1 MRAYTSLPTCAK
13 KGSMVAI
20 MAIYHFSAKVISRAN
35 GSSAVASAA
44 YRAAE
49 RLHDDRLGRDHD
61 FSNKAGVVHSEILLP
76 EGAPERLNDRATLW
90 NEVETGEKRKDAQ
103 LAREVEFSIPR
114 ELNQQQG
121 VALAREFVEKQFVE
135 RGMVADL
142 NVHWDMGKDGQPK
155 PHAHVMLSMREV
167 GPEGFG
173 QKVREW
179 NSTALLQEWREA
191 WADHVNERLA
201 ELDIDARI
209 DHRTLQ
215 AQGIDLEPQ
224 HKIGPAASRMPE
236 QGLEAERVEDHAR
249 IARENG
255 DRIIA
260 RPEIAL
266 DAITRQQATFTR
278 RDLAQFAFRHSDGKD
293 QFDQVMSAVRS
304 SPELVALGKD
314 GRGEDRF
321 TSRDM
326 IETEQRLER
335 AGDRLADRA
344 GHGLPATSLQ
354 NGGRDAAGSDGL
366 MLGDQQRDALAHI
379 TGKNDLAIVV
389 GYAGTG
395 KSTMLGV
402 ARDEWERAGYQV
414 RGAALSG
421 IAAEGLEGGSGIQ
434 SRTIASMEYQWG
446 QGRELLGPRDVLVI
460 DEAGMIGTRQMER
473 VLSEAERA
481 GAKVV
486 LVGDAEQLQAIEA
499 GAAFRALAERHGAA
513 EISEVRRQHEDWQK
527 DATRALA
534 TGRTGEAIHAYEAHG
549 MVHAAETR
557 EAARA
562 ELIDTWDAQ
571 RLADPDKTRI
581 ILTHTNAEVRDLNL
595 AARDRLR
602 DAGELGEDVRVSAE
616 RGARE
621 FATGDRIMFLKNE
634 RGLGVKNGTLGKVER
649 VSPDSMAV
657 KLDDGRSVA
666 FDLKDY
672 AHVDHGYAATIHK
685 SQGVTV
691 DQGHVLATPG
701 MDRHSA
707 YVALSR
713 HRDGVQLHYGRDDF
727 ADLSRLVR
735 TLGRE
740 RAKDMASDYD
750 RAPYSRDRDAEIRA
764 FAHRRGLSGEI
775 RVADAPE
782 RKGVEILAPHAGTSR
797 QMGEDSPTPEIG
809 GDRGAGEAKAV
820 AERQPR
826 RGMFDGFRPRPPER
840 TAEPAQG
847 AREKADPKRGMFDGL
862 KLPQRTPTP
871 AKEAPARA
879 DQGHTHDFRRAV
891 ERASRSAEAVLQ
903 ARASGGPVLEHQKV
917 ALARAAQALDQARP
931 GASQDMAA
939 AMRRDPGLLRDAA
952 AGRSGPM
959 IEAMA
964 QEARVR
970 ADPALRA
977 DRFVERW
984 QQLSQDRDRLY
995 RAGDMTGRE
1004 KAGKEM
1010 AGMAKSLERDPQV
1023 ESILRGRTRELGL
1036 EMGMERGRDIGR
1048 GDLGRQLTQEI
1059 GIGRDR
1065 GMSR

>member
-1 MRAYTSLPTCAK
+1 
-13 KGSMVAI
+13 

-44 YRAAE
+44 YRSASE
-49 RLHDDRLGRDHD
+49 LHDDRLGRGHD
-61 FSNKAGVVHSEILLP
+61 FSNKAGVVHSEIILP
-76 EGAPERLNDRATLW
+76 EGAPGRLSDRTTLW
-90 NEVETGEKRKDAQ
+90 NEVEAGENRKDAQ

-114 ELNQQQG
+114 ELNQTQG
-121 VALAREFVEKQFVE
+121 VQLARDFVEKQFVD

-142 NVHWDMGKDGQPK
+142 NVHWDFAEDGSPK

-179 NSTALLQEWREA
+179 NSTALLQGWREA

-209 DHRTLQ
+209 DHRTLE

-224 HKIGPAASRMPE
+224 HKIGPAALRMPE

-255 DRIIA
+255 EKIIA

-326 IETEQRLER
+326 IDTEQRLSQ
-335 AGDRLADRA
+335 AGDRLAERE
-344 GHGLPATSLQ
+344 GHGLPAAAQDL
-354 NGGRDAAGSDGL
+354 DAAAGSGGL
-366 MLGDQQRDALAHI
+366 VLGGQQQAALEHI
-379 TGKNDLAIVV
+379 RARGDLAIVV

-395 KSTMLGV
+395 KSAMLGV
-402 ARDEWERAGYQV
+402 ARDEWERVGYQV

-421 IAAEGLEGGSGIQ
+421 IAAEGLEGGSGIA
-434 SRTIASMEYQWG
+434 SRTIASMEYQWE

-473 VLSEAERA
+473 VLSEAKRA

-513 EISEVRRQHEDWQK
+513 EINEVRRQHEYWQK
-527 DATRALA
+527 EATRALA
-534 TGRTGEAIHAYEAHG
+534 TGRTGEAIHAYEQHG

-571 RLADPDKTRI
+571 RRADPDKMRI

-602 DAGELGEDVRVSAE
+602 DAGELGQDMRVSAE

-649 VSPDSMAV
+649 VSPESMAV
-657 KLDDGRSVA
+657 RLDDGRSVA

-691 DQGHVLATPG
+691 DHGHVLATPG
-701 MDRHSA
+701 MDRHST

-713 HRDGVQLHYGRDDF
+713 HRDGVQLHYGGDDF
-727 ADLSRLVR
+727 ADERRLVR
-735 TLGRE
+735 TLSRE
-740 RAKDMASDYD
+740 RAKDMASDYPH
-750 RAPYSRDRDAEIRA
+750 APDSRDRDAEARA
-764 FAHRRGLSGEI
+764 FADRRGLSGEI
-775 RVADAPE
+775 RLPDAPANPE
-782 RKGVEILAPHAGTSR
+782 RDLRAEISSIERGSLAAPKRGVFDGF
-797 QMGEDSPTPEIG
+797 TPRPIE
-809 GDRGAGEAKAV
+809 RGAA
-820 AERQPR
+820 AEQKPR
-826 RGMFDGFRPRPPER
+826 RGMF
-840 TAEPAQG
+840 AA
-847 AREKADPKRGMFDGL
+847 L
-862 KLPQRTPTP
+862 KLDATP

-879 DQGHTHDFRRAV
+879 EQGQDRDYRRAV
-891 ERASRSAEAVLQ
+891 ERTSRAAETVLQ

-917 ALARAAQALDQARP
+917 ALERASQALEQIRP
-931 GASQDMAA
+931 GAS
-939 AMRRDPGLLRDAA
+939 RDLASAFQREPGLLHEAA

-970 ADPALRA
+970 ADPNLRA

-984 QQLSQDRDRLY
+984 QQLSQGRDRLY
-995 RAGDMTGRE
+995 SAGDMAARE
-1004 KAGKEM
+1004 KIGQEM

-1023 ESILRGRTRELGL
+1023 ESVLRNRTRELGL
-1036 EMGMERGRDIGR
+1036 EIGMNRSRDMGG
-1048 GDLGRQLTQEI
+1048 GDLGRQLTHEL

-1065 GMSR
+1065 GLSR

>member
-1 MRAYTSLPTCAK
+1 
-13 KGSMVAI
+13 
-20 MAIYHFSAKVISRAN
+20 MAIYHFSAKVISRSN

-61 FSNKAGVVHSEILLP
+61 FSNKAGVVHSEIMLP

-90 NEVETGEKRKDAQ
+90 NEVEAGEKRKDAQ

-121 VALAREFVEKQFVE
+121 IQLARDFVEKQFVE
-135 RGMVADL
+135 RGMVADM

-209 DHRTLQ
+209 DHRTLE

-255 DRIIA
+255 EKIIA
-260 RPEIAL
+260 NPQIAL

-293 QFDQVMSAVRS
+293 QFDQVMSAVRT

-321 TSRDM
+321 TSREM

-335 AGDRLADRA
+335 AGDRLAERG
-344 GHGLPATSLQ
+344 GHGLRATSLQ

-513 EISEVRRQHEDWQK
+513 EINEVRRQHEDWQR

-534 TGRTGEAIHAYEAHG
+534 TGRTGEAIHAYEQHG

-581 ILTHTNAEVRDLNL
+581 ILTHTNAEVRDLNQ

-602 DAGELGEDVRVSAE
+602 DAGELGQDVAVSAE

-621 FATGDRIMFLKNE
+621 FASGDRIMFLKNE

-657 KLDDGRSVA
+657 RLDDGRQVA

-727 ADLSRLVR
+727 ADDRRLVR

-740 RAKDMASDYD
+740 RAKDMASDY
-750 RAPYSRDRDAEIRA
+750 SRDRDAEICA
-764 FAHRRGLSGEI
+764 FADRRGLSGEI
-775 RVADAPE
+775 RLPE
-782 RKGVEILAPHAGTSR
+782 RAERSPVEILGPRAGTMR
-797 QMGEDSPTPEIG
+797 QMGEDPRTVRDA
-809 GDRGAGEAKAV
+809 GDRGAGAGQAA

-826 RGMFDGFRPRPPER
+826 RGMFDGFRPAPQRSAPER
-840 TAEPAQG
+840 TPAG
-847 AREKADPKRGMFDGL
+847 EREKVAPKRGMFDGL
-862 KLPQRTPTP
+862 KLSAAPLKGAERAPVP
-871 AKEAPARA
+871 ADRG
-879 DQGHTHDFRRAV
+879 QGRDYARAV

-917 ALARAAQALDQARP
+917 ALERATEALDQIRP
-931 GASQDMAA
+931 GASRDLAS
-939 AMRRDPGLLRDAA
+939 AMQRDPALLREAA

-970 ADPALRA
+970 ADPNLRA

-995 RAGDMTGRE
+995 RAGDMAGRE

-1023 ESILRGRTRELGL
+1023 ESILRGRSRELGL
-1036 EMGMERGRDIGR
+1036 EIGMSPSR
-1048 GDLGRQLTQEI
+1048 DLGRELSRDL
-1059 GIGRDR
+1059 GISHDR
-1065 GMSR
+1065 GLSR

>member
-1 MRAYTSLPTCAK
+1 
-13 KGSMVAI
+13 

-44 YRAAE
+44 YRSASE
-49 RLHDDRLGRDHD
+49 LHDDRLGRDHD
-61 FSNKAGVVHSEILLP
+61 FSNKAGVVHSEMLLP
-76 EGAPERLNDRATLW
+76 EGAPERLNDRACLW
-90 NEVETGEKRKDAQ
+90 NEVEAGEKRKDAQ

-114 ELNQQQG
+114 EMNQTQG
-121 VALAREFVEKQFVE
+121 IQLARDFVEKQFVE

-142 NVHWDMGKDGQPK
+142 NVHWDIGKDGSPK

-179 NSTALLQEWREA
+179 NSNALLKEWREA

-201 ELDIDARI
+201 ALDIDARI
-209 DHRTLQ
+209 DHRSLE

-224 HKIGPAASRMPE
+224 HKIGPAGSRRLDRGE
-236 QGLEAERVEDHAR
+236 DAERADDHVR

-255 DRIIA
+255 EKIIA
-260 RPEIAL
+260 EPSIAL
-266 DAITRQQATFTR
+266 DAITRQQATFTT
-278 RDLAQFAFRHSDGKD
+278 RDLAMFVHRHSDGKD
-293 QFDQVMSAVRS
+293 QFDSAMRAVRS
-304 SPELVALGKD
+304 APELVALGKD

-326 IETEQRLER
+326 IDTEQRLER
-335 AGDRLADRA
+335 AADRLADRA
-344 GHGLPATSLQ
+344 GHGLPAASLQ
-354 NGGRDAAGSDGL
+354 RGRDAAGSEGL
-366 MLGDQQRDALAHI
+366 VLGGDQQAALAHI
-379 TGKNDLAIVV
+379 TGDKDIAIVV

-395 KSTMLGV
+395 KSAMLGV

-421 IAAEGLEGGSGIQ
+421 IAAESLEGGSGIA
-434 SRTIASMEYQWG
+434 SRTIASLEYQWE
-446 QGRELLGPRDVLVI
+446 QGREQLGPRDVLVI

-473 VLSEAERA
+473 VLSAAERA

-486 LVGDAEQLQAIEA
+486 LVGDPEQLQAIEA
-499 GAAFRALAERHGAA
+499 GAAFRSLAERHGAA
-513 EISEVRRQHEDWQK
+513 EISEVRRQHEDWQR

-534 TGRTGEAIHAYEAHG
+534 TGRTGEAVHAYAEHG
-549 MVHAAETR
+549 MVQAGDTR
-557 EAARA
+557 EQARA
-562 ELIDTWDAQ
+562 ELVDRWDAQ
-571 RLADPDKTRI
+571 RSADPDKTRI

-602 DAGELGEDVRVSAE
+602 ASGELGDDVRMSAE
-616 RGARE
+616 RGSRE
-621 FATGDRIMFLKNE
+621 FASGDRIMFLKNE
-634 RGLGVKNGTLGKVER
+634 RGLGVKNGSLGEVER
-649 VSPDSMAV
+649 VSPDHMAV
-657 KLDDGRSVA
+657 KLDDGRQVA

-691 DQGHVLATPG
+691 DRAHVLATPG

-727 ADLSRLVR
+727 ADTGRLVR

-740 RAKDMASDYD
+740 RAKDMASDY
-750 RAPYSRDRDAEIRA
+750 SRDPAQDVRAFGDRRGIEGETAFPKDGGRTDDVGAEISSAGRESPA
-764 FAHRRGLSGEI
+764 
-775 RVADAPE
+775 APE
-782 RKGVEILAPHAGTSR
+782 RAA
-797 QMGEDSPTPEIG
+797 
-809 GDRGAGEAKAV
+809 A
-820 AERQPR
+820 AEPVSR
-826 RGMFDGFRPRPPER
+826 RGMFEGFRPRPIER
-840 TAEPAQG
+840 GAATEQG
-847 AREKADPKRGMFDGL
+847 RATPKRGMFDGL
-862 KLPQRTPTP
+862 KLSAGRTPSPEMP
-871 AKEAPARA
+871 APGRVDRGEDR
-879 DQGHTHDFRRAV
+879 DYTRAV

-903 ARASGGPVLEHQKV
+903 ARASGSPVLEHQKV
-917 ALARAAQALDQARP
+917 ALERATQALDQIRP
-931 GASQDMAA
+931 GALRDLSS
-939 AMRRDPGLLRDAA
+939 AMQRDPALLREAA

-970 ADPALRA
+970 ADPHLRA

-984 QQLSQDRDRLY
+984 QGLSAQRDQHY
-995 RAGDMTGRE
+995 RAGDMAGRE
-1004 KAGKEM
+1004 KAGQAM

-1036 EMGMERGRDIGR
+1036 EIGMGRGRDMGR
-1048 GDLGRQLTQEI
+1048 GELGRQLAQDLEM
-1059 GIGRDR
+1059 GRDR

>member
-1 MRAYTSLPTCAK
+1 
-13 KGSMVAI
+13 

-61 FSNKAGVVHSEILLP
+61 FSNKAGVVHSEILAP

-90 NEVETGEKRKDAQ
+90 NEVEAGEKRKDAQ

-121 VALAREFVEKQFVE
+121 IQLARDFVEKQFVE
-135 RGMVADL
+135 RGMVADM

-179 NSTALLQEWREA
+179 NSTALLQEWRVA

-209 DHRTLQ
+209 DHRTLE

-255 DRIIA
+255 EKIIA
-260 RPEIAL
+260 NPQIAL

-293 QFDQVMSAVRS
+293 QFDQVMSAVRT

-321 TSRDM
+321 TSREM
-326 IETEQRLER
+326 IDTEQRLER
-335 AGDRLADRA
+335 AGYGLADRA
-344 GHGLPATSLQ
+344 GHGLPAASKM
-354 NGGRDAAGSDGL
+354 GGRDTAERVGLALGS
-366 MLGDQQRDALAHI
+366 QQKDALAHI

-421 IAAEGLEGGSGIQ
+421 IAAEGLEGGSGIA
-434 SRTIASMEYQWG
+434 SRTIASMEYQWE

-481 GAKVV
+481 GAKVI

-499 GAAFRALAERHGAA
+499 GAAFRSLAERYGAA
-513 EISEVRRQHEDWQK
+513 EISDVRRQHEDWQK

-534 TGRTGEAIHAYEAHG
+534 TGRTGEAIHAYAEHG

-557 EAARA
+557 EAAR
-562 ELIDTWDAQ
+562 ESLVEGWDRA
-571 RLADPDKTRI
+571 RIADPDKTRI

-602 DAGELGEDVRVSAE
+602 DAGELGQDVRVSAE

-621 FATGDRIMFLKNE
+621 FATGDRIMFLKND

-657 KLDDGRSVA
+657 KLDDGRQVA

-691 DQGHVLATPG
+691 DRAHVLATPG

-727 ADLSRLVR
+727 ADDRRLVR
-735 TLGRE
+735 TLSRE
-740 RAKDMASDYD
+740 RAKDMASDY
-750 RAPYSRDRDAEIRA
+750 PMYRDRDAEA
-764 FAHRRGLSGEI
+764 QSFADRRGLSGEI

-782 RKGVEILAPHAGTSR
+782 RKGVEILAPRAGTSR
-797 QMGEDSPTPEIG
+797 QMGEDSRTPDIG
-809 GDRGAGEAKAV
+809 GDRGAGEAKAA
-820 AERQPR
+820 AERQSR
-826 RGMFDGFRPRPPER
+826 RGMFDGLKLSAAPVKA
-840 TAEPAQG
+840 AEPAQG
-847 AREKADPKRGMFDGL
+847 AKEKPAPKRGMFDGL

-871 AKEAPARA
+871 EPAKELPARA
-879 DQGHTHDFRRAV
+879 EQGQDRDFRRAV

-917 ALARAAQALDQARP
+917 ALERAVQALDTLRP
-931 GASQDMAA
+931 RASDDMAE
-939 AMRRDPGLLRDAA
+939 AMKRDSGLLREAA

-959 IEAMA
+959 IEAIR

-970 ADPALRA
+970 ADPNLRA

-1036 EMGMERGRDIGR
+1036 EIGMSPGRE
-1048 GDLGRQLTQEI
+1048 LGRELSRGL
-1059 GIGRDR
+1059 GISHDR
-1065 GMSR
+1065 GLSR